1 MLEEQPHVSSCA
13 VLCVLPLYYS
23 TSSHASFEPESRLFI
38 NCSITFCSA
47 VSCVNADRPL
57 AVLVAVSAV
66 GQAIIKEEDPDDT
79 CWMCVCLAVPV
90 AKAHLGPWH
99 LQVLEIAIKDSR
111 ITGRSSVGVVRVPLR
126 SLPEGGRLN
135 AWLPVVG
142 NHARGGV
149 SPRLPARPASRHV
162 FSKTLLAA

>member
-1 MLEEQPHVSSCA
+1 M
-13 VLCVLPLYYS
+13 
-23 TSSHASFEPESRLFI
+23 
-38 NCSITFCSA
+38 
-47 VSCVNADRPL
+47 
-57 AVLVAVSAV
+57 
-66 GQAIIKEEDPDDT
+66 
-79 CWMCVCLAVPV
+79 
-90 AKAHLGPWH
+90 PWH

-149 SPRLPARPASRHV
+149 SPLLPARPASVLLPSRV
-162 FSKTLLAA
+162 QPDSGSSVTCLLATQALPTATQLSASCIVCCKPPQRAKELSSARALSHLSSMAFARHLMAAVVSATGSSITGVQWTPAHKHMCWTVHSKP

>member
-1 MLEEQPHVSSCA
+1 MCA
-13 VLCVLPLYYS
+13 GFVLCL
-23 TSSHASFEPESRLFI
+23 AF
-38 NCSITFCSA
+38 A
-47 VSCVNADRPL
+47 VEKPQL
-57 AVLVAVSAV
+57 
-66 GQAIIKEEDPDDT
+66 
-79 CWMCVCLAVPV
+79 M
-90 AKAHLGPWH
+90 PWH

-149 SPRLPARPASRHV
+149 SPMLPACPASVLLPSCV
-162 FSKTLLAA
+162 FSKTLVAA